1 MVVREFIFV
10 PQQLTVATACLVCHH
25 QVTIGII
32 IMAVAAKVEGFIILN
47 NGQNYGQT
55 IIMTMPE
62 TPIATITTLATIT
75 AGAAAAAAAITMRAA
90 VGAARAM

>member
-32 IMAVAAKVEGFIILN
+32 IM
-47 NGQNYGQT
+47 GQT
-55 IIMTMPE
+55 TIMTMPE

-75 AGAAAAAAAITMRAA
+75 AGGAAAAAAAAITMRAA